1 MFKQKVILNKSE
13 CEQIINLCDDFHQS
27 KVYDW
32 KTNTGKVNKQKRN
45 SEEAYFFDLDSLKKI
60 VIPKLKEFNIKN
72 LPDKTKV
79 LRYKK
84 GCFFTPHRDKRAGA
98 LEHRKLTLII
108 QLSEST
114 DYTEGK
120 LIVDNQTASKEIGTL
135 ILFDSTLIHQV
146 TELIDGERLA
156 LVSWIRDEDMI
167 VEKKTLV

>member
-72 LPDKTKV
+72 LPDKT
-79 LRYKK
+79 
-84 GCFFTPHRDKRAGA
+84 
-98 LEHRKLTLII
+98 
-108 QLSEST
+108 
-114 DYTEGK
+114 EGK